1 MSRIDNEGV
10 ITVAKEET
18 NEVEP
23 VKTRANGRA
32 TREKILKAAREI
44 IIEKGTDSLSIDRV
58 IKQAGVSKGSFLYHF
73 PHRQALV
80 EALVNEYAEHL
91 AHVQTTILSTKKGDC
106 AMLEAYAEWY
116 DRFSKGKLDSGSSP
130 LVALAMAS
138 RDNRRFMEPVRE
150 WYRQY
155 FDQVKKEACGPDKAL
170 VYTLTFDA
178 MFFHHLF
185 GTDVLTDEEKAQ
197 IIDSLKA
204 FVSVN
209 ETKTEGY

>member
-1 MSRIDNEGV
+1 M
-10 ITVAKEET
+10 AKEET

-32 TREKILKAAREI
+32 TREKILQAAREI

-58 IKQAGVSKGSFLYHF
+58 IKHAGVSKGSFLYHF

-80 EALVNEYAEHL
+80 EALVNEYASHL
-91 AHVQTTILSTKKGDC
+91 ANVETTLSADKKGDR

-116 DRFSKGKLDSGSSP
+116 ELFSTGKLDSGSSP

-138 RDNRRFMEPVRE
+138 RENRRFMEPIRD

-155 FDQVKKEACGPDKAL
+155 FDRVKTSTCGANKAL

-185 GTDVLTDEEKAQ
+185 GTDVLTAEEKEGIKAE
-197 IIDSLKA
+197 LKDLTTA
-204 FVSVN
+204 KL
-209 ETKTEGY
+209 EKGE